1 MKGYKILKNILQVI
15 VLVVCFALQCN
26 AELPPPFDRPLQMT
40 EIFMR
45 DLAGESK
52 QEEERQNLYD
62 GIRFARRQQ
71 CLEITDVKD
80 ISARKT
86 RIDQCDGFRGSSAC
100 DERQAQNNVSS
111 GTIGK
116 LKYGR
121 NTGKLIDSDVGSAVA
136 DAGGA
141 ISSVGSAAVAE
152 GSAHSSVAGSAVADA
167 VGSAFTDVG
176 EVISSVGSAFVAKGR
191 ELFSKGASLPQCLE
205 PGVVNDRMH
214 LYNFYKEFRETKDDP
229 KSFQEKTKN
238 FAKPNSNGGIH
249 FVQTDSDGDFIN
261 NYNESAQTIYSS
273 SYDNNYKKCNVGNL
287 GHATRSND
295 SRVEDYTADDASFFI
310 PMLQSE
316 DFFDDLSN
324 QSCEF
329 ILDHMKTY
337 IYTTLAA
344 EISSAT
350 GATSCAIANTMVA
363 NTMGLKD
370 GIKKA
375 KKTKEIEG
383 IIQYMKQAM
392 LDKASS
398 TAKSAK
404 QKLAKMGSNVL
415 MHGAYY
421 CYEGATNVLHGS
433 YDLNRCTLLYS
444 GSVYALGKCIASS
457 SACIASGIASG
468 TSCLVILG
476 GLIPYYSQL
485 AERFSK
491 ANQTFQTNQMC
502 GSEWLTWN
510 FDKKTQQWQ
519 KDKTKSYESCLD
531 NLFLNKSEFEKNK
544 EECKK
549 YGKFTNGKLIDSN
562 KRKFDFNGA
571 DFTESTKPD
580 LNNQYYREF
589 WFRGIEYEDNDGS
602 CKNPWDPARRRR
614 YLGYDTEKQR
624 YYTRGPVSE
633 AGGNKISIDY
643 ACHRFLRNVPGAAK
657 EENNSYQC
665 CKRKAQNS
673 ICIEEKLVY
682 REDDDDYKSQLRIEK
697 QIEDDSD

>member
-80 ISARKT
+80 ISERKT

-121 NTGKLIDSDVGSAVA
+121 NTKEWIESGSAVA

-141 ISSVGSAAVAE
+141 ISSVGSAVADVGGAISSV
-152 GSAHSSVAGSAVADA
+152 GSAADA
-167 VGSAFTDVG
+167 VGSAVADVG
-176 EVISSVGSAFVAKGR
+176 GAISSVGSTVVAGGR
-191 ELFSKGASLPQCLE
+191 KIFSIFSKGASLPQCLE
-205 PGVVNDRMH
+205 PGVVNERMH

-375 KKTKEIEG
+375 KK
-383 IIQYMKQAM
+383 
-392 LDKASS
+392 L
-398 TAKSAK
+398 
-404 QKLAKMGSNVL
+404 
-415 MHGAYY
+415 
-421 CYEGATNVLHGS
+421 
-433 YDLNRCTLLYS
+433 
-444 GSVYALGKCIASS
+444 
-457 SACIASGIASG
+457 
-468 TSCLVILG
+468 
-476 GLIPYYSQL
+476 
-485 AERFSK
+485 
-491 ANQTFQTNQMC
+491 
-502 GSEWLTWN
+502 
-510 FDKKTQQWQ
+510 KK
-519 KDKTKSYESCLD
+519 
-531 NLFLNKSEFEKNK
+531 
-544 EECKK
+544 
-549 YGKFTNGKLIDSN
+549 
-562 KRKFDFNGA
+562 
-571 DFTESTKPD
+571 
-580 LNNQYYREF
+580 
-589 WFRGIEYEDNDGS
+589 
-602 CKNPWDPARRRR
+602 
-614 YLGYDTEKQR
+614 
-624 YYTRGPVSE
+624 
-633 AGGNKISIDY
+633 
-643 ACHRFLRNVPGAAK
+643 
-657 EENNSYQC
+657 
-665 CKRKAQNS
+665 
-673 ICIEEKLVY
+673 
-682 REDDDDYKSQLRIEK
+682 
-697 QIEDDSD
+697 